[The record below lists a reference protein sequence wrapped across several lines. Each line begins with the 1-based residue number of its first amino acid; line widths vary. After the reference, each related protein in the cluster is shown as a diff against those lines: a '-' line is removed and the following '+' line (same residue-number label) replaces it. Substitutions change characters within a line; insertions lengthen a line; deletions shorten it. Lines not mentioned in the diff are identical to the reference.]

1 MSLVRPVSAATL
13 FIAALYGCSGAE
25 FQGVEDSGTSGKT
38 SGAGGKSATGGR
50 PTSDLGGAGS
60 DGDPGS
66 AGEEQGSDG
75 GAETGGTSGSS
86 TGGTLPLGGAA
97 SVGGSM
103 NAGSNSGGNA
113 GSSHA
118 GMGGG
123 GGSGPN
129 EPLRIADLLGID
141 ASGMTGFNAAGFRCK
156 SLAVCGTA
164 QNCIYFSEFL
174 GTAQSQET
182 SYTDG
187 AELSEPQAVKLRIAG
202 GAQGMCAGI
211 EFKMSSGESLELT
224 YGAAGGQK
232 ALLVSMP
239 EFSGTELTLYVAADG
254 STYHDAALTKRASP
268 P

>member
-1 MSLVRPVSAATL
+1 MVRPLSAVTL

-38 SGAGGKSATGGR
+38 SGAGGKTATGGR
-50 PTSDLGGAGS
+50 PTNGPGGAGS

-75 GAETGGTSGSS
+75 GAETGGRGGSG
-86 TGGTLPLGGAA
+86 TGGTLPPGGAG
-97 SVGGSM
+97 SSGGSM
-103 NAGSNSGGNA
+103 NAGSSSGGNA

-123 GGSGPN
+123 GSGPT
-129 EPLRIADLLGID
+129 ESLRIADLLGID

-164 QNCIYFSEFL
+164 QNCVYFSEFL
-174 GTAQSQET
+174 GTVQSQEMP
-182 SYTDG
+182 YTDG

-202 GAQGMCAGI
+202 GAQGMCAGT
-211 EFKMSSGESLELT
+211 EFKMLSGESLELT
-224 YGAAGGQK
+224 YGVANGQK

-239 EFSGTELTLYVAADG
+239 EFSGTELTLYVAVDG
-254 STYHDAALTKRASP
+254 STYHDAALTKRAAP
-268 P
+268 PP